1 MKIIRLFIMAAIIP
15 MMASCLSDNGGNSG
29 FSGAGGTSSYANTAN
44 GYIQF
49 ASIGNWYIVQD
60 GSKDWLKIDLMRG
73 NGYSFYVI
81 PTHFEQN
88 KTGLKRTARI
98 TIQDAMSTMLTAH
111 STSHSMPPEATAHS
125 ETHLS

>member
-29 FSGAGGTSSYANTAN
+29 FSGAGGTSGYANTAN

-60 GSKDWLKIDLMRG
+60 GSKDRK
-73 NGYSFYVI
+73 SVV
-81 PTHFEQN
+81 
-88 KTGLKRTARI
+88 
-98 TIQDAMSTMLTAH
+98 
-111 STSHSMPPEATAHS
+111 
-125 ETHLS
+125 